1 MAEEEETPN
10 TSETTSTEL
19 TARPELSIDEFLQ
32 KIDLS
37 SLADI
42 FKEEEVTMDILKTF
56 NHDDL
61 RNIGI
66 TKYGP
71 CKKILNSIASLEFQD
86 QELKDLLIDHD
97 ILSLN
102 EILSDNSITTKIIWD
117 LEGQELKEMGMNVGD
132 RLKYKKAKEF
142 WKERLF
148 VKYES
153 NGKDYKITQGVATRI
168 GNKLFD
174 SKVTDS
180 DDTLDYFPEYLNG
193 SLQYQFART
202 KKWNH
207 FYRGL
212 DILLLAKA
220 NCEVYV
226 CLSLGYDKLEKLGF
240 IRKDGEINH
249 GEFTIQYKKMLKNE
263 EVRFTKRPD
272 GPELIIFIK

>member
-97 ILSLN
+97 ILSLH
-102 EILSDNSITTKIIWD
+102 EILSNNSITTKIIWD
-117 LEGQELKEMGMNVGD
+117 LEEQQLKEMGMNVGD
-132 RLKYKKAKEF
+132 VLKYKKAKEF
-142 WKERLF
+142 RKERLF
-148 VKYES
+148 VQWISQY
-153 NGKDYKITQGVATRI
+153 GDVRKITQGVETRI
-168 GNKLFD
+168 GNKLWTNRD
-174 SKVTDS
+174 Y
-180 DDTLDYFPEYLNG
+180 TLDYFPEYLNG
-193 SLQYQFART
+193 SHQYQF
-202 KKWNH
+202 
-207 FYRGL
+207 L
-212 DILLLAKA
+212 DMEERFQVLLLAKA

-226 CLSLGYDKLEKLGF
+226 CFLRMDEPKELDELEKLNF

-249 GEFTIQYKKMLKNE
+249 GMLTIHYKKMLKNE
-263 EVRFTKRPD
+263 EVTFTKTED